1 MLYVLLLPV
10 LVSLLIVHFMQYFAK
25 ATASGPGRRGTVRSN
40 GDAPIQLAMDQ
51 PKVAGGRGEG
61 HTPEQLFAMGYS
73 CEFIG
78 ATFSA
83 EVSTHAS
90 SKACFL
96 GALQLA
102 ASRAG
107 QPELTE
113 TAKVNAS
120 VFLGHPKDPHIDGF
134 GLRVEL
140 TVEGCDDDAVIS
152 AAHDVRN
159 PRVIGLHLSDTDNIQ
174 FCPYSRALSQGAEV
188 KVMKV

>member
-1 MLYVLLLPV
+1 MYVSLLTAPT
-10 LVSLLIVHFMQYFAK
+10 VSLLIIHFMQYFAK
-25 ATASGPGRRGTVRSN
+25 ATASGPGRRGIVRSN
-40 GDAPIQLAMDQ
+40 GDAPIELAMDQ
-51 PKVAGGRGEG
+51 PKVAGGKGEG
-61 HTPEQLFAMGYS
+61 HNPEQLFAMGYS
-73 CEFIG
+73 CELIG

-83 EVSTHAS
+83 EVSTHTS

-120 VFLGHPKDPHIDGF
+120 VFLGHPEDPNTGGF

-140 TVEGCDDDAVIS
+140 VVEGCDDDAVIS

-159 PRVIGLHLSDTDNIQ
+159 S
-174 FCPYSRALSQGAEV
+174 
-188 KVMKV
+188 